1 MRYFTS
7 KLDFVSDILS
17 MVVDFHLVST
27 DGSHQRYSLK
37 LLLAQ
42 SSRSRLMENIILHLE
57 FLKKKFSSL
66 FQV

>member
-1 MRYFTS
+1 
-7 KLDFVSDILS
+7 

-27 DGSHQRYSLK
+27 DGGHQRYSLK